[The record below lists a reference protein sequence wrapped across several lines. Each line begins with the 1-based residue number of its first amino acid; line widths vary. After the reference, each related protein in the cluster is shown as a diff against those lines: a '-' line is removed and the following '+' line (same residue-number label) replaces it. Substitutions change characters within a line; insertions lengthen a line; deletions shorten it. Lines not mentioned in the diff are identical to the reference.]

1 MHPNI
6 LIPKTINKIEIEG
19 HCRGF
24 QTELDFVERNGIV
37 IPIDT
42 GRVVPHTKW
51 SCKNTIA
58 TAFLQYLAYKVGTET
73 TDRALNSLFTGNG
86 TQASVGAAQNGK
98 DGVVHGTL
106 GPSDVDYILQTTLN
120 DGGTEAETYIEF
132 YAFITG
138 AATLTA
144 SLHVGHN
151 YANAGDGGLT
161 TVFSTVSVSQTP
173 AANRRYHHYWKFTFA
188 EA

>member
-6 LIPKTINKIEIEG
+6 LVSKKINKIEIEG

-24 QTELDFVERNGIV
+24 QTELDFVERNGIL

-42 GRVVPHTKW
+42 GKIVPHTEFM
-51 SCKNTIA
+51 CKNTIQS
-58 TAFLQYLAYKVGTET
+58 AFLYYLAYKVGTDT
-73 TDRALNSLFTGNG
+73 TDRALNALFTDNG
-86 TQASVGAAQNGK
+86 TQAGVGAAQNGK
-98 DGVVHGTL
+98 DGVAHGIASPVTI
-106 GPSDVDYILQTTLN
+106 DYILETTLN
-120 DGGTEAETYIEF
+120 DGGTEAEAYIEF

-138 AATLTA
+138 AATLNALLMLGFNYVNA
-144 SLHVGHN
+144 SQ
-151 YANAGDGGLT
+151 DWT
-161 TVFSTVSVSQTP
+161 KEWSQVSISQSV